1 MTRPSPQGGPQNY
14 PPAKPAPWMTVR
26 VRIQDPL
33 PQGDGDQGD
42 AGESATI
49 WLRAALDESGYGHGV

>member
-1 MTRPSPQGGPQNY
+1 MTRPSPQGGPQNH
-14 PPAKPAPWMTVR
+14 PPSKTTPWMTVR

-42 AGESATI
+42 AAEPTTV
-49 WLRAALDESGYGHGV
+49 RVRPALDESGYGHGV